1 MSFSVFQIRVNETGY
16 ANPRANHVPL
26 IINAQNISSRG
37 LEIFGF
43 NRNATVLLGK
53 LLHIPK
59 LRVWWK
65 KFRGSSYK
73 IYIIV
78 PFIKKILFY
87 ETACL
92 ISS

>member
-65 KFRGSSYK
+65 KFGY
-73 IYIIV
+73 
-78 PFIKKILFY
+78 KKIVKNWQKLSMFL
-87 ETACL
+87 EV
-92 ISS
+92 